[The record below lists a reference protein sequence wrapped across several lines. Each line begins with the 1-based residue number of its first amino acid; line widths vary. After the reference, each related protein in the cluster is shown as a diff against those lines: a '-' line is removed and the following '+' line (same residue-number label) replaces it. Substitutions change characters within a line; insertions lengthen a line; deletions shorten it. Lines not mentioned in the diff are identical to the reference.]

1 MKSILS
7 CLAAL
12 LVDGAAPAAT
22 APSPTPGILE
32 QYFVIQRSLAADTTT
47 GIQAAALKLARLSR
61 QAATQDPKVGAQ
73 LSGVSQAATR
83 LQTSDLKTARN
94 EFGELSKRVTAWLQA
109 AGGDRPYQFYC
120 SMANKAWLQQDKQ
133 TRNPYYGKSML
144 TCGELI
150 P

>member
-12 LVDGAAPAAT
+12 LVGGVAPAAT
-22 APSPTPGILE
+22 PASAAAGILE
-32 QYFVIQRSLAADTTT
+32 QYFVIHENLAGDTTA
-47 GIQAAALKLARLSR
+47 GIQAAALKLAKLSR
-61 QAATQDPKVGAQ
+61 QAAAQDPKVGAQ
-73 LSGVSQAATR
+73 LAAVSQAAIR
-83 LQTSDLKTARN
+83 LQTGDLKTARN

-109 AGGDRPYQFYC
+109 AGGEKPHQFYC
-120 SMANKAWLQQDKQ
+120 SMANKGWLRQDRQ